1 MADINVNQTSVVIST
16 YDNSR
21 LGGLNNILEAW
32 LKQSNEVILCDC
44 SCGKFQTTLP
54 IIHIR
59 FNQDLGN
66 KTRHAASLL
75 TSNDFIIKADDD
87 VMPRQG
93 LIHDMHKAWLEVGGG
108 IVGLLGRTFKGENYL
123 RQTTFYRAD
132 LVRSPICV
140 DFVGITTFTPRNY
153 LAFDLKGCLNPI
165 EDLFWQM
172 KCFPKVPKW
181 VVPTTNFRIL
191 PEAKN
196 PNEALYLN
204 TQAQKIRQDFYRKY
218 YLKSYRQ

>member
-1 MADINVNQTSVVIST
+1 MVIST

-21 LGGLNNILEAW
+21 LGSLEYILEAW
-32 LKQSNEVILCDC
+32 LQQSSEVLLCDC
-44 SCGKFQTTLP
+44 SCGRFKTTLP
-54 IIHIR
+54 IVHIQ

-87 VMPRQG
+87 LMPKPG
-93 LIHDMHKAWLEVGGG
+93 LIKDLHEGWLEVGGG
-108 IVGLLGRTFKGENYL
+108 IVGLLGRTFEGENYIT
-123 RQTTFYRAD
+123 QTTSYRAN
-132 LVRSPICV
+132 SINAPIRV

-172 KCFPKVPKW
+172 KHFPGAPKW
-181 VVPTTNFRIL
+181 VVPTTNFKLL
-191 PEAKN
+191 PEAEN
-196 PNEALYLN
+196 PDEALYKN
-204 TQAQKIRQDFYRKY
+204 TRAQRIRQNFYREY
-218 YLKSYRQ
+218 YLRNYIK

>member
-1 MADINVNQTSVVIST
+1 MNTASVVIST

-21 LGGLNNILEAW
+21 LKYLHNILKAW
-32 LKQSNEVILCDC
+32 LTQASEVILCDC
-44 SCGKFQTTLP
+44 SCGKFRTTLP
-54 IIHIR
+54 ITHIQ

-87 VMPRQG
+87 VMPKPG
-93 LIHDMHKAWLEVGGG
+93 LIHDLHEGWLEVGGG
-108 IVGLLGRTFKGENYL
+108 VVGLLGRTFEGENYIS
-123 RQTTFYRAD
+123 QTTSYRANSVNVP
-132 LVRSPICV
+132 VRV

-172 KCFPKVPKW
+172 KCFPGIPKW
-181 VVPTTNFRIL
+181 VVPTTNFELL
-191 PEAKN
+191 PEAEN
-196 PNEALYLN
+196 ASEALYKN
-204 TQAQKIRQDFYRKY
+204 TRAQKIRQNFYREY
-218 YLKSYRQ
+218 YLEHYK